1 MEYDTSIQV
10 YNKTIESKNKIEYQA
25 LKNEFEKYMKK

>member
-10 YNKTIESKNKIEYQA
+10 YNKKIESDNAIEYKA
-25 LKNEFEKYMKK
+25 LRSKFEKYMNK